1 MRRHARLIR
10 GYLVIYLL
18 LSLILSFAGQV
29 REAAAQNHWVTFV
42 LQDEK
47 TKASLAGVNFSFS
60 GPGFNKSGIANG
72 SVKLGP
78 LVSGRFMV
86 SFKKIGYI
94 DFNSGL
100 DVTANRSFTVT
111 LANRADVKAVAPPKN
126 LLTIWP
132 LTANRSANISDAT
145 VTVSGPSGQ
154 KSITVTKQVFAA
166 NFYDL
171 KPGRY
176 SYTVSH
182 PLYQPSSGTVD
193 MDETSKKTL
202 QVKLGEQPIPVTV
215 RVTLTNGQPAASANV
230 VASGTRQV
238 QASTNA
244 SGVAQLNLGPG
255 TWAIQAYRSGL
266 QPAVL
271 RDIKLPGQ
279 TSFNLKLNPPTGNL
293 SLRVID
299 SATNGAIENA
309 DIVISGPNGT
319 FKART
324 FIGGTA
330 SFNGIPQGDY
340 TCRIDKIGYL
350 SSTNN
355 LRLATAGTLQ
365 QTFKLSKPKSNLNV
379 KALDALTRR
388 PISGAQITA
397 KWSEWSGKAQSSVAR
412 TDANGLAQLN
422 ITNPYS
428 PVHSLIVTA
437 DGYKTVTLKSIK
449 LPANPEVDLRKA
461 TAIGPVKANLEIQA
475 VDHRS
480 NQPLTGVEIIMK
492 VNGSIQRTSTAGN
505 GIAVFRGLP
514 AGKYNFIA
522 SKTGYKT
529 LDSKFA
535 RPIEIKESGTIRQ
548 TALMN
553 AKPTTFEVRV
563 VDEKGQ
569 PVSGARVTVR
579 WRDSSIRR
587 DKYENAVSGANGMAL
602 LYEVPRALTIYI
614 NASKKGYKP
623 ASQRLTRSYL
633 TPPGKAG
640 LRLASAK

>member
-1 MRRHARLIR
+1 MRRYVAV
-10 GYLVIYLL
+10 YVLL
-18 LSLILSFAGQV
+18 ALILSFAWHVGV
-29 REAAAQNHWVTFV
+29 AAAQNHWVTFV

-47 TKASLAGVNFSFS
+47 TKASLSSVNFSFS
-60 GPGFNKSGIANG
+60 GPGFNKSGVANG
-72 SVKLGP
+72 LVKLGP
-78 LVSGRFMV
+78 LVSGRYMV
-86 SFKKIGYI
+86 SFKKSGYV

-100 DVTANRSFTVT
+100 EVTADHSYTVT
-111 LANRADVKAVAPPKN
+111 LANKADVKAVVPPKN

-132 LTANRSANISDAT
+132 LTANRNANINDAT
-145 VTVSGPSGQ
+145 VTISGPSGQ
-154 KSITVTKQVFAA
+154 KSITVTQQVFAA

-215 RVTLTNGQPAASANV
+215 RVTFTNGQPAASANV
-230 VASGTRQV
+230 VATGIRQV

-255 TWAIQAYRSGL
+255 TWAIMASRSGL
-266 QPAVL
+266 LPANL
-271 RDIKLPGQ
+271 RDIKLPGK
-279 TSFNLKLNPPTGNL
+279 TSFDLRLTPATPPGNL

-299 SATNGAIENA
+299 AATSGAVENA
-309 DIVISGPNGT
+309 NIVISGQNRT
-319 FKART
+319 FKAT
-324 FIGGTA
+324 TNVGGYA
-330 SFNGIPQGDY
+330 SFNSIPQGDY
-340 TCRIDKIGYL
+340 TCSIDKAGYL

-365 QTFKLSKPKSNLNV
+365 QTFKVTRRTCNLNFKV
-379 KALDALTRR
+379 VDAATRR

-397 KWSEWSGKAQSSVAR
+397 KWTFWGGKEQSGMVK
-412 TDANGLAQLN
+412 TDAGGAASLDIKNSNSN
-422 ITNPYS
+422 I
-428 PVHSLIVTA
+428 HSIVVTA
-437 DGYKTVTLKSIK
+437 DGYKAATLKSAKAPGNLEII
-449 LPANPEVDLRKA
+449 LRRA
-461 TAIGPVKANLEIQA
+461 VVAGPVKANLEIQA

-492 VNGSIQRTSTAGN
+492 VNGSFQRTSTAGN

-548 TALMN
+548 TAMMN

-569 PVSGARVTVR
+569 PVADARVTVS
-579 WRDSSIRR
+579 WRDSNLRR
-587 DKYENAVSGANGMAL
+587 DKYENAVSDANGTAL
-602 LYEVPRALTIYI
+602 LYEVPRAFTIYV
-614 NASKKGYKP
+614 NASKEGYKP
-623 ASQRLTRSYL
+623 AGQRLTRSYL
-633 TPPGKAG
+633 TPPGKVG